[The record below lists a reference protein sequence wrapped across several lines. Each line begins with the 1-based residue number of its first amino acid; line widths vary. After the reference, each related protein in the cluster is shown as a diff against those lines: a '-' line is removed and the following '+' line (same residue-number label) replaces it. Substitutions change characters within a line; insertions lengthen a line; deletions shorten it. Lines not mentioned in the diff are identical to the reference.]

1 MYYSPPN
8 SLPDQA
14 EQTSLDSTFVLVK
27 ASILS
32 SYHNFFFYEELI
44 YVAFKLNNNLCITYI
59 IDNFKTR
66 GMFILGCKLAFQ
78 IEKYS
83 FIHSTCIFWAPMMCW
98 ILCDA
103 PARSWRTSP
112 VQVELISPTSSLFFS
127 KEGESLGVNE
137 QPSWSFLVILK
148 VIAFHLCCCCCC

>member
-83 FIHSTCIFWAPMMCW
+83 FIHSTCIF
-98 ILCDA
+98 
-103 PARSWRTSP
+103 
-112 VQVELISPTSSLFFS
+112 
-127 KEGESLGVNE
+127 
-137 QPSWSFLVILK
+137 
-148 VIAFHLCCCCCC
+148 